1 MKANTMTLRGP
12 GSSHTGALRAFP
24 LGKRKVKMKK
34 LVFLFSVF
42 FLFLSCEILGTHR
55 KEYIAPASYKS
66 ALKKYNVSVIKHP
79 DINFPETDP
88 GSVKIYEGFKPL
100 DDKYFAIGAI
110 GIYGNEEIGS
120 DEAKRELKEKAAE
133 IGGHA
138 LIMIDVN
145 SKTWESAGGI
155 TGISIPR
162 YFWWDRPYY
171 IGTDYY
177 FQQLPKITY
186 TSHSIIYI
194 IVRFDKRSEDEF
206 LKSLKKKYPY
216 SEPRKIMEMLIEK
229 DEEGN
234 HKYSKEDISLFIAI
248 DRAKYLSADFIENY
262 EKYNK
267 IYPLADGEKVWKI
280 MIGRNEANYYIQTGK
295 NRYTLK
301 YLMMINHR
309 ENLRIILRAI
319 SLIRFR

>member
-1 MKANTMTLRGP
+1 MRKIIILL
-12 GSSHTGALRAFP
+12 SAL
-24 LGKRKVKMKK
+24 L
-34 LVFLFSVF
+34 
-42 FLFLSCEILGTHR
+42 LFLSCETLRTRR
-55 KEYIAPASYKS
+55 KEYVAPPDYKTPD
-66 ALKKYNVSVIKHP
+66 YNIFVVKHP
-79 DINFPETDP
+79 DINFPETAPD
-88 GSVKIYEGFKPL
+88 SIKIYEGFKPL
-100 DDKYFAIGAI
+100 DDKYFAIGGIA
-110 GIYGNEEIGS
+110 IYGNAEIGS
-120 DEAKRELKEKAAE
+120 HKAKKELKEKAAE

-138 LIMIDVN
+138 LIMIDVD
-145 SKTWESAGGI
+145 SKTWESPGGI
-155 TGISIPR
+155 TGISLPR

-186 TSHSIIYI
+186 TSHSITYI

-234 HKYSKEDISLFIAI
+234 HRYSREDINLVIEE
-248 DRAKYLSADFIENY
+248 DYVNYLSAYFIENY

-267 IYPLADGEKVWKI
+267 IYPLADGKKVWKT
-280 MIGRNEANYYIQTGK
+280 MIGSKEIIYYFETGR

-309 ENLRIILRAI
+309 ENLGKILRAI
-319 SLIRFR
+319 RLIRLR

>member
-1 MKANTMTLRGP
+1 
-12 GSSHTGALRAFP
+12 
-24 LGKRKVKMKK
+24 MKK

-55 KEYIAPASYKS
+55 KEYIAPPSYKS
-66 ALKKYNVSVIKHP
+66 APKKYNISVIKHP

-100 DDKYFAIGAI
+100 DDEYFAIGAI
-110 GIYGNEEIGS
+110 GIYGNAEIGS

-155 TGISIPR
+155 TGISMPR

-177 FQQLPKITY
+177 FHELPRIIHTSYSIT
-186 TSHSIIYI
+186 YI

-206 LKSLKKKYPY
+206 LESLKKKYPC
-216 SEPRKIMEMLIEK
+216 SDPRKLMKMLIEK

-234 HKYSKEDISLFIAI
+234 YRYSRENVYLVIEEDYVN
-248 DRAKYLSADFIENY
+248 YLSAYFIKNY

-267 IYPLADGEKVWKI
+267 IYPLADGKKVWKI
-280 MIGRNEANYYIQTGK
+280 MIGLKEIIYYLETGK
-295 NRYTLK
+295 SRYTLK
-301 YLMMINHR
+301 YLMMVSHR
-309 ENLRIILRAI
+309 ENLGIILRAI
-319 SLIRFR
+319 RFFHGKA